1 VYDRSVALRHP
12 FKELLLRLVSCLGRS
27 LQANVDLD
35 QGIIKLK
42 PTKKRSNRTIYIDEE
57 ATRVLQKWIQ
67 ARKTRKG
74 ANGHALF
81 SSIRGSAG
89 DLNVVKLPKFAKEAQ
104 ILKNSV
110 ASNGTAIERIFPD

>member
-1 VYDRSVALRHP
+1 
-12 FKELLLRLVSCLGRS
+12 
-27 LQANVDLD
+27 VDLD